1 MLSTET
7 VDAQPEVEVENTEEE
22 IVEENVEEVSTE
34 AAAAVVEVTET
45 TTEENNEEEVV
56 APTTEESTPPK
67 PAAKKQIFCGNI
79 SYSSTEEGI
88 KSYFAQFGEVAN
100 ILLAKKKQAEGAGH
114 RGFAFISYTDK
125 EVAKAVLGMADH
137 KLDGRSLTIKE
148 AKPKTTKFFV
158 GGLDRDKTDAESLRK
173 FFETFGE
180 IEDCFCPNNKKF
192 GFVTM
197 VEDGDNIQRILE
209 AGNFEIDGTTVD
221 VKPAQPKKEDMPRH
235 RGMGFGAPGGYPP
248 YGGYGGR
255 PPMGGGWGYAR
266 YRPYPRGGGYGG
278 GRRGYN

>member
-7 VDAQPEVEVENTEEE
+7 VNAQPEVEIEQTDEAIEETP
-22 IVEENVEEVSTE
+22 VNTE
-34 AAAAVVEVTET
+34 AAEATEATNEDNEVAPV
-45 TTEENNEEEVV
+45 TTES
-56 APTTEESTPPK
+56 APK

-125 EVAKAVLGMADH
+125 EVAKSVLSMGDH

-158 GGLDRDKTDAESLRK
+158 GGLDRDKTDAESLRR

-180 IEDCFCPNNKKF
+180 IEDCFCPNDKKF

-209 AGNFEIDGTTVD
+209 AGTFEIDGTTVD

-235 RGMGFGAPGGYPP
+235 RGMGYGAPGGYPP
-248 YGGYGGR
+248 YGGYGGGR